1 MLEKLNLDRERF
13 SQKVPYIGGQPVE
26 GISLEMIHDP
36 KEAKTGFALWDGQSV
51 KYVDRFP
58 IDGNRFL
65 APYSPNNNLIAH
77 KVVLFPSKAQEYA
90 SENEL
95 IQEIQGFIHKYVDVS
110 RIFEKIATYYILLT
124 WVHDSFN
131 ELPYLR
137 LRGDFGTGKTRFLLI
152 AGSLCYRPI
161 FASGASTISPLF
173 RILDAFRGTLII
185 DEGDFRMSDEK
196 AEIIKILNNGNAK
209 GFPVLRSE
217 ITGNRKE
224 FNPTAFNVFGPKL
237 VGTRG
242 FFEDRALESRFI
254 SEEMGRNKLREE
266 IPINLPS
273 EVSEEALEIRNKL
286 LMFRF
291 RNLNSRQPDST
302 LIDRSIEPRLNQIFV
317 PLLSIVQDHGIREEI
332 QAIAREYSREMVTDR
347 EMDAEAEILE
357 IILEL
362 ASAADKEH
370 ISLKE
375 ITGLF
380 IERHAQDYQ
389 RPITPRWIGSIVR
402 RRLNFQA
409 YKSDGIF
416 VIHTPDK
423 SKLDLLCRRYGLEA
437 AIPKGKEAIQDE
449 SRDVGM

>member
-1 MLEKLNLDRERF
+1 MLEKLSYDRERF

-26 GISLEMIHDP
+26 GTYLEMIHDP
-36 KEAKTGFALWDGQSV
+36 KEAKTGFALWDGKGV

-77 KVVLFPSKAQEYA
+77 KVVLFPSKAQEYGT
-90 SENEL
+90 EEDL
-95 IQEIQGFIHKYVDVS
+95 VGDIQGFIHRYVDVGPV
-110 RIFEKIATYYILLT
+110 FEKIAVYYVLLT
-124 WVHDSFN
+124 WVYDSFN

-217 ITGNRKE
+217 IAGNRKE
-224 FNPTAFNVFGPKL
+224 FNPTAFNVFGPKI

-254 SEEMGRNKLREE
+254 SEEMGRSKLRED

-273 EVSEEALEIRNKL
+273 IADDEALEIRNKL

-291 RNLNSRQPDST
+291 RNLNSRHPDPA
-302 LIDRSIEPRLNQIFV
+302 LIDRTIEPRLNQIFV
-317 PLLSIVQDHGIREEI
+317 PLLSIISDGEVRADI
-332 QAIAREYSREMVTDR
+332 QNIARDYGREMAIDR
-347 EMDAEAEILE
+347 EMGAEARILE
-357 IILEL
+357 IIREL
-362 ASAADKEH
+362 AADADKEH
-370 ISLKE
+370 VSIKE
-375 ITGLF
+375 IALIF
-380 IERHAQDYQ
+380 IERHGQDYAKT
-389 RPITPRWIGSIVR
+389 ITSRWIGTIIR
-402 RRLNFQA
+402 RRLQLA
-409 YKSDGIF
+409 TYKNHGIY
-416 VIHTPDK
+416 VI
-423 SKLDLLCRRYGLEA
+423 SIQNAVKLDSLYQRYGVGDSSNEQ
-437 AIPKGKEAIQDE
+437 IPD
-449 SRDVGM
+449 